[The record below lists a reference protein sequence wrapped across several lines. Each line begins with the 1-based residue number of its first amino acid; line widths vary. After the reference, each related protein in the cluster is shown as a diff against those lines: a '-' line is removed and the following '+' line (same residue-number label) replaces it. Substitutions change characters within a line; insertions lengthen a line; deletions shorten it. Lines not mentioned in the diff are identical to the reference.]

1 MLTSIRTEVL
11 SDKVKECNN
20 NSGKLYDLVKELTN
34 IKDKNPFPK
43 ASSDEELANQF
54 ADYFMNKIKNIR
66 DELDKYPEYSP
77 SNRAKGQ
84 LNTFTEVTQEQV
96 IYYIK
101 KMPTKG
107 CELDPIP
114 TKLI

>member
-34 IKDKNPFPK
+34 TKAKNPLPK
-43 ASSDEELANQF
+43 ASSEEELANQF

-66 DELDKYPEYSP
+66 EALEKYPEY
-77 SNRAKGQ
+77 
-84 LNTFTEVTQEQV
+84 LT
-96 IYYIK
+96 I
-101 KMPTKG
+101 
-107 CELDPIP
+107 
-114 TKLI
+114 